1 MHISI
6 KKCAEGGVSQILK
19 NFNRVIFSCDIGY
32 RTELPKS
39 TDMMHSGLGV
49 VIGNDVVIGENCRI
63 YQNVTIGARY
73 GRDMPRI
80 GNNVTIGANACVL
93 GSIVVGDDVVIGAG
107 AIVLDSVPKA
117 SVVVGVPARVVKMR
131 D

>member
-1 MHISI
+1 
-6 KKCAEGGVSQILK
+6 
-19 NFNRVIFSCDIGY
+19 
-32 RTELPKS
+32 
-39 TDMMHSGLGV
+39 MHSGLGV